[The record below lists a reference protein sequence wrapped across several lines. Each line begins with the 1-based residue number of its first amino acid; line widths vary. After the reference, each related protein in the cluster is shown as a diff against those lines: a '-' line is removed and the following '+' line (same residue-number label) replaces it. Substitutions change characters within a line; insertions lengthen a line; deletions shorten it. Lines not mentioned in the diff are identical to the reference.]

1 MQLHA
6 KSPCVSKSHK
16 RTLSVQLTSKISP
29 FLDASHAHLQPHLAL
44 VHVCPQQVNGHP
56 GDAQNTSTIHSELR
70 RALDRDQRWR
80 WKALV
85 PLARLFASDFGS
97 ARSCLSIVEPPPS
110 RPPRLLNERTACAL
124 LGPVFSNSSYVRHA
138 TTFLTHQT
146 TMRPTMGKSGSV
158 RAPCV
163 CVCVCVCV
171 RVCSQ
176 QRSPIVAFERPL
188 CLPYSHRCCLCNAH
202 HYHAHDLCPVT
213 GKSVLTHGRTVCSG
227 INRR

>member
-1 MQLHA
+1 MPQVHALTLIEWQEKNKGTWIMQLHA
-6 KSPCVSKSHK
+6 QSPCVSKPHK

-29 FLDASHAHLQPHLAL
+29 FLDAPHAHLQPHLAL

-110 RPPRLLNERTACAL
+110 RPPRLWMSAQ
-124 LGPVFSNSSYVRHA
+124 PVLYWG
-138 TTFLTHQT
+138 LC
-146 TMRPTMGKSGSV
+146 SV
-158 RAPCV
+158 
-163 CVCVCVCV
+163 
-171 RVCSQ
+171 
-176 QRSPIVAFERPL
+176 I
-188 CLPYSHRCCLCNAH
+188 AH
-202 HYHAHDLCPVT
+202 M
-213 GKSVLTHGRTVCSG
+213 
-227 INRR
+227 